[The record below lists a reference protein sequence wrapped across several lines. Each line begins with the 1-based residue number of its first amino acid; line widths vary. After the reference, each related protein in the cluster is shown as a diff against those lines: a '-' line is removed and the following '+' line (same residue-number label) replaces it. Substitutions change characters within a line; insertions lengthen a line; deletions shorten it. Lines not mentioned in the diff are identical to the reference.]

1 MKKQVCV
8 IGLGRFG
15 ATVAKELYQAGHDV
29 LALDIDE
36 SKIQD
41 MLGQVT
47 YAVRADATSETVLR
61 EMEVSDFDVAI
72 VALGSDNIQASIL
85 VTVLLKSLSIPFI
98 ISRAANELHGE
109 TLERIGSDKVIYPEM
124 DSAQRVAHIDF
135 NSGILDFME
144 LAPSVGICKVHPPE
158 NMLRHTID
166 EAELGSHG
174 KYGIAVLAIK
184 KGRNYILNPSKHE
197 EITPGDVLFLAG
209 KTEQISKLC
218 GGIQEL
224 RPSASTSAST

>member
-8 IGLGRFG
+8 IGLGRIG

-61 EMEVSDFDVAI
+61 EMEVSDFDVAV

-109 TLERIGSDKVIYPEM
+109 TLERIGADKVIYPEM

-144 LAPSVGICKVHPPE
+144 LAPSVGICKVRPP
-158 NMLRHTID
+158 
-166 EAELGSHG
+166 
-174 KYGIAVLAIK
+174 
-184 KGRNYILNPSKHE
+184 
-197 EITPGDVLFLAG
+197 
-209 KTEQISKLC
+209 
-218 GGIQEL
+218 
-224 RPSASTSAST
+224 

>member
-15 ATVAKELYQAGHDV
+15 ATVAKELYQAGHDI

-61 EMEVSDFDVAI
+61 EMEVSDFDVAV

-109 TLERIGSDKVIYPEM
+109 TLERIGADKVIYPEM

-135 NSGILDFME
+135 NSGI
-144 LAPSVGICKVHPPE
+144 
-158 NMLRHTID
+158 
-166 EAELGSHG
+166 
-174 KYGIAVLAIK
+174 
-184 KGRNYILNPSKHE
+184 
-197 EITPGDVLFLAG
+197 
-209 KTEQISKLC
+209 
-218 GGIQEL
+218 
-224 RPSASTSAST
+224 